1 MLKRLNLKVILA
13 VLGLALSVSTVAAGA
28 EVTVFFLPFSIQT
41 YLGITRSTIET
52 RASENWVISD
62 PSQVTHLIAL
72 LDGGVKMSSD
82 KFSESDVRAKVYAD
96 KEIYFVDA
104 EGVVIKGDRA
114 TKINTSDFMKF
125 RDSLRPDQ
133 FRTIPHPKN

>member
-1 MLKRLNLKVILA
+1 MLDRLKLKVILT

-52 RASENWVISD
+52 RASEKWVISD
-62 PSQVTHLIAL
+62 PSQVTHFIAL
-72 LDGGVKMSSD
+72 LNGGEKINSD

-96 KEIYFVDA
+96 KAIYFVDA
-104 EGVVIKGDRA
+104 EGVVIKGERA
-114 TKINTSDFMKF
+114 TKIDTSDFMKF

-133 FRTIPHPKN
+133 FRAIPHPKN